1 MDQLAGL
8 GKGGP
13 AKDLAEARKRFL
25 PFSTAAVD
33 LVKQLKKQGP
43 ALATSK
49 IYHCPMAPKPGL
61 WLQLSGPLANP
72 FYGSKMLRCGEEA
85 EPYSPATAS
94 AN

>member
-1 MDQLAGL
+1 
-8 GKGGP
+8 
-13 AKDLAEARKRFL
+13 
-25 PFSTAAVD
+25 
-33 LVKQLKKQGP
+33 
-43 ALATSK
+43 
-49 IYHCPMAPKPGL
+49 MAPKPGL